1 MPIIPLDDDIW
12 VDDHEGIKNGFF
24 ENYTGDLSGNK
35 IPKGWTKE
43 TRAGASTLY
52 QMDDGSATVKNNSGS
67 DVTISPSLGNS
78 WTKLTVATGG
88 AGEQEHLV
96 YQEFHLTEQEIGKP
110 IPYYVFLLHNA
121 YNISTVNRSVNWRIG
136 YSKDSGELV
145 TNSIP
150 NTTTLVTS
158 IHAGTFVSEQ
168 KTVYFNIG
176 FNCLNAGAVG
186 DYLFIDGFGP
196 SRALMVDSE
205 IRLQRNS
212 PNTTWS

>member
-52 QMDDGSATVKNNSGS
+52 QMEDGSATVTSHTGTPS
-67 DVTISPSLGNS
+67 AFSPSLGNS

-110 IPYYVFLLHNA
+110 IPFYIFLIHNCN
-121 YNISTVNRSVNWRIG
+121 NISTVNRAVSIRIG
-136 YSKDSGELV
+136 YSKDSGELL
-145 TNSIP
+145 TQAIA
-150 NTTTLVTS
+150 NTTLFFTS
-158 IHAGTFVSEQ
+158 IHATSFTSEQ
-168 KTVYFNIG
+168 KTVYFNIQ
-176 FNCLNAGAVG
+176 FDCLNAGAVG

-205 IRLQRNS
+205 IRLQRNA